1 MSHEIDGRRQ
11 GGNND
16 LKKEQMLEEPQIME
30 KRKQKFF
37 TEHNHSLL

>member
-1 MSHEIDGRRQ
+1 MSHEIDGKRQ
-11 GGNND
+11 GGND

-37 TEHNHSLL
+37 T